1 MQPFTPA
8 ALCFLCSGLVVIETQ
23 LTQDQISVTR
33 RAGKIAS
40 ISCGGID
47 DCNYNYVLWYQ
58 KKESGTFERLLDI
71 VKSSSQITRYS
82 HAEKDDF
89 SARIQQNNCELIIS
103 SVKPSHAASYYCSCW
118 KSGTT
123 VREGVRHLNKNQLL
137 WINILSDGN
146 LMSGTRG
153 RPDVRVTCTE
163 TGIFRIRTSTQMF
176 SSRFCPSLF
185 HCVRIFGSGTRLV
198 VSDAAL
204 VQPVLSVYPAASR
217 DPLEGRTALLCVAS
231 DMVPPL
237 VRFSWRRQ
245 RADSAVE
252 ESPPAHE
259 EELQLREPGRIT
271 SIRLLDRDAVHTYKY
286 RCSVQHE
293 GGAVKAQS
301 SKVLMSCPSA
311 ILRHLQV
318 TSAFNGLSQVTCSN
332 LLNGSEIEPLL
343 DWLMNPS
350 TRRIPQNGGRNR
362 LDTIMGLSHVSSPP
376 GRQQQQQQQQQQI

>member
-23 LTQDQISVTR
+23 LTQDQISVTS
-33 RAGKIAS
+33 RAGKSAS
-40 ISCGGID
+40 ISCGGINNCD
-47 DCNYNYVLWYQ
+47 YYVYWYQ
-58 KKESGTFERLLDI
+58 KKESGTFELLLDI
-71 VKSSSQITRYS
+71 DKRDSKITRYS
-82 HAEKDDF
+82 HADQDDF
-89 SARIQQNNCELIIS
+89 SARIQQN
-103 SVKPSHAASYYCSCW
+103 KY
-118 KSGTT
+118 
-123 VREGVRHLNKNQLL
+123 
-137 WINILSDGN
+137 
-146 LMSGTRG
+146 
-153 RPDVRVTCTE
+153 
-163 TGIFRIRTSTQMF
+163 
-176 SSRFCPSLF
+176 
-185 HCVRIFGSGTRLV
+185 
-198 VSDAAL
+198 AAL

-301 SKVLMSCPSA
+301 QQEVAPVPPSIPPLSPVHPYVCASLQSSVCPPVHPSVCPPVHPSVHPPVCAEDEAALFCLHGPDDEESA
-311 ILRHLQV
+311 ELLWNL
-318 TSAFNGLSQVTCSN
+318 SA
-332 LLNGSEIEPLL
+332 PL
-343 DWLMNPS
+343 P
-350 TRRIPQNGGRNR
+350 
-362 LDTIMGLSHVSSPP
+362 H
-376 GRQQQQQQQQQQI
+376 QQPETG